1 MDETGKNKQTKET
14 QKTKTH
20 IGEEA
25 KESGKG
31 PKIVLLSDT
40 VKERGQEGG

>member
-1 MDETGKNKQTKET
+1 MDETGKTKN
-14 QKTKTH
+14 QKPKTR

-31 PKIVLLSDT
+31 VLLSDT